1 MNTYPVGDD
10 DEERIRILNAFSL
23 MDTPPEHEYDQI
35 VQMASRIFDVPIVL
49 ISLVHRDR
57 QFFKARV
64 GLDVCETGRDVSFC
78 NFALMGRNV
87 FLVPDALQDER
98 FSSNTLVVGAPHIR
112 FYAGAP
118 LITASGHVLGSL
130 CLIDNKPRE
139 TFSERDQRVLQDLAV
154 MIIERMELR
163 RLTLENEDSHSRFM
177 NITSTSPDAIICSDS
192 KNRIISWNNS
202 AEIIFGHR
210 SEDAMGKPLDIIIPP
225 EMRSR
230 HHAGLSRVAA
240 GGPASIIGKSINLTA
255 VHRDGH
261 TIPIELSLSQWTSA
275 GEPQFGAIIRDIT
288 QRVEADKLLKHAA
301 EYDHLTG
308 LANRSTLKRR
318 IKEAC
323 DAQLSAAILLIDLDG
338 FKDVNDT
345 LGHAAG
351 DFVLKVTSHRLRE
364 HVPACHMVSR
374 LGGDEFVV
382 FLSETADPDKAIK
395 LGLELIAVI
404 EEPIEFEDNSI
415 YIGASIGVSVRC
427 GSDYDE
433 EQMLGNADLALYQAK
448 SDGRSPV
455 RTFTSEHRQT
465 ASRRGALSSSMRQA
479 WANKE
484 FELYYQPQVRLAD
497 GRITGAEALIRWNH
511 PTLCVVSPAVFLPA
525 LEASLLAVPVG
536 EWILRSAC
544 EQAAQWRNTGCEEFR
559 IGVNLFAAQ
568 FRMRDFAEMVESALE
583 DFSLPAHSLEL
594 EITENII
601 LRNEQ
606 RIMEPLRHLRSLGV
620 GIAFDD
626 FGTGYASLSLL
637 KDYPVTR
644 LKIDRSFVSG
654 VERSKKDEVI
664 VEAVVRLANGF
675 NLQVTAEG
683 IETREQESLMRH
695 YVCDEGQGYL
705 YGRPMPAH
713 EFTKRYISSH
723 NWHAD
728 VLKHN

>member
-1 MNTYPVGDD
+1 MSTYPVGDD

-35 VQMASRIFDVPIVL
+35 VQMASRIFDAPIVL

-78 NFALMGRNV
+78 NFALMGRYV

-98 FSSNTLVVGAPHIR
+98 FSSNALVVGAPYIR

-118 LITASGHVLGSL
+118 LITPSGHVLGSL

-139 TFSERDQRVLQDLAV
+139 TFSERDQLILQDLAV
-154 MIIERMELR
+154 MVIERMELR
-163 RLTLENEDSHSRFM
+163 RLELENEDSHARFM

-202 AEIIFGHR
+202 AELIFGHR

-230 HHAGLSRVAA
+230 HHAGLSRVSA

-255 VHRDGH
+255 IHRDGH
-261 TIPIELSLSQWTSA
+261 TIPIELSLSQWTYA

-323 DAQLSAAILLIDLDG
+323 GAQLSAAILLIDLDG

-351 DFVLKVTSHRLRE
+351 DFVLQVTSLRLRE
-364 HVPACHMVSR
+364 NVPASHMVAR

-382 FLSETADPDKAIK
+382 FLSDTADPDNATR

-415 YIGASIGVSVRC
+415 YIGASIGVSVRSGC
-427 GSDYDE
+427 DYDE

-448 SDGRSPV
+448 SDGRSLV

-497 GRITGAEALIRWNH
+497 SRITGAGAAY
-511 PTLCVVSPAVFLPA
+511 S
-525 LEASLLAVPVG
+525 LEPSD
-536 EWILRSAC
+536 
-544 EQAAQWRNTGCEEFR
+544 TGC
-559 IGVNLFAAQ
+559 GVPGGFSTCTGSRSSCGAGG
-568 FRMRDFAEMVESALE
+568 RMDPA
-583 DFSLPAHSLEL
+583 FSL
-594 EITENII
+594 
-601 LRNEQ
+601 
-606 RIMEPLRHLRSLGV
+606 
-620 GIAFDD
+620 
-626 FGTGYASLSLL
+626 
-637 KDYPVTR
+637 
-644 LKIDRSFVSG
+644 
-654 VERSKKDEVI
+654 
-664 VEAVVRLANGF
+664 
-675 NLQVTAEG
+675 
-683 IETREQESLMRH
+683 
-695 YVCDEGQGYL
+695 
-705 YGRPMPAH
+705 
-713 EFTKRYISSH
+713 
-723 NWHAD
+723 
-728 VLKHN
+728 